1 MTFVFLGL
9 FILLLVLIIHTALR
23 KPNKFIKLSI
33 HVLGGVVGLWLVDL
47 LLSVFGIEI
56 PINVFTVILV
66 ALLGFPGVIMLTVLQ
81 FLGI

>member
-9 FILLLVLIIHTALR
+9 FIILLALVIKASLGR
-23 KPNKFIKLSI
+23 PNKLIRLSI

-56 PINVFTVILV
+56 PINVFTVTLV
-66 ALLGFPGVIMLTVLQ
+66 ALLGFPGVVMLAALQVL
-81 FLGI
+81 GV

>member
-9 FILLLVLIIHTALR
+9 FIILLALVIKASLGR
-23 KPNKFIKLSI
+23 PNKLIRLSI

-56 PINVFTVILV
+56 PINVFTVTLV
-66 ALLGFPGVIMLTVLQ
+66 ALLGFPGVVMLATLQVL
-81 FLGI
+81 GV